1 MSYQPS
7 DTYLPS
13 AHGGAQVPQLVGQR
27 VEAAR
32 SYGASAGWS
41 VHERPVAAPK
51 GCPAGFV
58 VRQEPA
64 AGSIAPMGAVLL
76 VDVARRSRGDAEWS
90 RAMLGGIATAA
101 AVAAGVFAS
110 LWLSERQDHDGTRAE
125 LESARADLDD
135 LAAVPDWVG
144 GPPEVV
150 AVDAREHGW
159 VVVPQIADPDEVD
172 PATPAGV
179 VLRQL
184 PEPGTPL
191 PDGAVVVI
199 VVTEP

>member
-1 MSYQPS
+1 
-7 DTYLPS
+7 
-13 AHGGAQVPQLVGQR
+13 
-27 VEAAR
+27 
-32 SYGASAGWS
+32 
-41 VHERPVAAPK
+41 
-51 GCPAGFV
+51 
-58 VRQEPA
+58 
-64 AGSIAPMGAVLL
+64 
-76 VDVARRSRGDAEWS
+76 
-90 RAMLGGIATAA
+90 MLGGIATAA

-144 GPPEVV
+144 GPPDVV

-191 PDGAVVVI
+191 PDGAVVVV